1 MRLIHRRTVFAL
13 VLALA
18 GSGCAS
24 SGAGPASIE
33 EDTRIAVARR
43 NIGIDHLANGRA
55 PMAIRE
61 LRVAYDLNPA
71 DPVTLHWLGEAYRRR
86 GLFDKALEH
95 FLKAVARIPDD
106 PDLRLNLAG
115 LYVQLERY
123 PEAIE
128 QYQILIDD
136 PTFSAPW
143 KAYSNKGWAEL
154 QQGQVQEAR
163 LSLEEALAYRPT
175 YWRARLNLGILDI
188 QEGHKLQAIV
198 NFEKVLERN
207 VGPSAEA
214 ETHYRLGE
222 TYVSMGRRDK
232 AVEYFM
238 LAAER
243 APYERWGRES
253 EEYLKRLH

>member
-1 MRLIHRRTVFAL
+1 MRAIHRRTVFAL

-33 EDTRIAVARR
+33 EDIRIAVARR

-61 LRVAYDLNPA
+61 LRVAHDLNPE

-86 GLFDKALEH
+86 GLFDQALEH

-128 QYQILIDD
+128 QYQILIDLLG
-136 PTFSAPW
+136 PLEGVFEQGLGGTPAGPGPGSAPQ
-143 KAYSNKGWAEL
+143 SRG
-154 QQGQVQEAR
+154 GAR
-163 LSLEEALAYRPT
+163 LQPHLLEGPAQPGHPRHPG
-175 YWRARLNLGILDI
+175 RAQPAGDRELR
-188 QEGHKLQAIV
+188 EGARA
-198 NFEKVLERN
+198 ECREER
-207 VGPSAEA
+207 
-214 ETHYRLGE
+214 
-222 TYVSMGRRDK
+222 
-232 AVEYFM
+232 
-238 LAAER
+238 
-243 APYERWGRES
+243 
-253 EEYLKRLH
+253 